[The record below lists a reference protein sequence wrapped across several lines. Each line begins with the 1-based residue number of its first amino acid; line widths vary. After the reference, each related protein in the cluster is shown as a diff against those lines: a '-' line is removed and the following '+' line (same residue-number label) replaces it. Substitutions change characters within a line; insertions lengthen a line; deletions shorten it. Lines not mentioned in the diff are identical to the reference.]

1 MRTFVEALEKEGK
14 VGLVLR
20 GRQPEGTRI
29 SVSGVE
35 IGDPGRFIVFAGP
48 CSVENREQIL
58 DAAKALKAAGAHV
71 LRGGA
76 YKPTT
81 YPVKFQGLEEEGLTL
96 LDEAKRASGL
106 PVITEVMDPREV
118 EIVGGHTDIFQI
130 GTRNFQNYDLL
141 NEVGRSQTPVFLK
154 RGTWGTVD
162 EVLGAAERIL
172 RQGNTQVMLCER
184 GIVGGPTYERV
195 FPTIRW
201 HPDLMIIP
209 ALKTLTHLPVI
220 FDASHATGYREFVE
234 PMALAAAAAGA
245 DGLMVEVHPEP
256 EKSLTDAPQAIDY
269 KAFGHLMEKLRAV
282 LAAVG
287 RTL

>member
-1 MRTFVEALEKEGK
+1 MNQYVETLEKEGK
-14 VGLVLR
+14 LGLVLR
-20 GRQPEGTRI
+20 KRRPEGTRI
-29 SVSGVE
+29 SVSNVK
-35 IGDPGRFIVFAGP
+35 IGDPQKFIIFAGP
-48 CSVENREQIL
+48 CSVESRDQIVG
-58 DAAKALKAAGAHV
+58 AAKALKAAGAHI

-81 YPVKFQGLEEEGLTL
+81 YPVPFQGLEKEGLAL
-96 LDEAKRASGL
+96 LDEARRMSGL
-106 PVITEVMDPREV
+106 PVITEVMDPRDLD
-118 EIVGGHTDIFQI
+118 IVGEHTDIFQI

-141 NEVGRSQTPVFLK
+141 NEVGRSRIPVFLK

-162 EVLGAAERIL
+162 EILGAAERIL
-172 RQGNTQVMLCER
+172 RQGNTQVILCER
-184 GIVGGPTYERV
+184 GVVGGPTYERV

-234 PMALAAAAAGA
+234 PMALAGAAAGA

-269 KAFGHLMEKLRAV
+269 KAFEHLMERLQAV
-282 LAAVG
+282 LTALG
-287 RTL
+287 RSL